1 MRNLFGAHSALVIIA
16 FIAGILVVKVSCQDK
31 AKPKPEEIIAKHI
44 ASIGSPEAI
53 AAAAN
58 RKSEGTAQARRVQ
71 SAFTTVTGKSY
82 LASTKDKTLLLMLFE
97 ASSNDDYK
105 TERIAFDGSKLNIPF
120 VSASSRS
127 AIGSFAFEYPE
138 IVKQGLL
145 GGALFSSWALF
156 DKENKVSK
164 FEYQGKEKIGD
175 VETYKVKLTPKG
187 GSVLTIKMWFD
198 EQTFRHVRTE
208 YQRTLTAGTVTVD
221 EGRATEPRYKLIED
235 FSDFL
240 PTSGVTLPTTYK
252 ITFRVDTAQR
262 GREFEWLM
270 KFNRFVFDQQIPAEI
285 FQ

>member
-1 MRNLFGAHSALVIIA
+1 MRNLFRAYSTLRIIV
-16 FIAGILVVKVSCQDK
+16 FIAGFLVVNVSGQDK
-31 AKPKPEEIIAKHI
+31 AKPKPDEIIAKHI
-44 ASIGSPEAI
+44 ASLGTAEAI

-71 SAFTTVTGKSY
+71 STFTTVMGKSF
-82 LASTKDKTLLLMLFE
+82 LASTKDMNLLLMLFE

-120 VSASSRS
+120 VTASSRS
-127 AIGSFAFEYPE
+127 AIGSFTFEYPE

-156 DKENKVSK
+156 DKANKVSK

-175 VETYKVKLTPKG
+175 LETYKVKLIPKG
-187 GSVLTIKMWFD
+187 GSVLTIKLYFD
-198 EQTFRHVRTE
+198 AQTFRHVRTE
-208 YQRTLTAGTVTVD
+208 YQRTITAGTVTVD

-240 PTSGVTLPTTYK
+240 L
-252 ITFRVDTAQR
+252 
-262 GREFEWLM
+262 
-270 KFNRFVFDQQIPAEI
+270 
-285 FQ
+285 

>member
-1 MRNLFGAHSALVIIA
+1 V
-16 FIAGILVVKVSCQDK
+16 FIAGFLVVNVSGQDK
-31 AKPKPEEIIAKHI
+31 AKPKPDEIIAKHI
-44 ASIGSPEAI
+44 ASLGTAEAI

-71 SAFTTVTGKSY
+71 STFTTVMGKSF
-82 LASTKDKTLLLMLFE
+82 LASTKDMNLLLMLFE

-120 VSASSRS
+120 VTASSRS
-127 AIGSFAFEYPE
+127 AIGSFTFEYPE

-156 DKENKVSK
+156 DKANKVSK

-175 VETYKVKLTPKG
+175 LETYKVKLIPKG
-187 GSVLTIKMWFD
+187 GSVLTIKLYFD
-198 EQTFRHVRTE
+198 AQTFRHVRTE
-208 YQRTLTAGTVTVD
+208 YQRTITAGTVTVD

-240 PTSGVTLPTTYK
+240 PISGVTLPTTYK

-270 KFNRFVFDQQIPAEI
+270 KFNRFVFDEQIPAEV